1 VSSAAPT
8 TRLPVDR
15 PLLDELIACV
25 EAHHPRS
32 LPGIEAARAVNPA
45 RFDEI
50 VQMHLEWAIAA
61 RGGRALGEMVDA
73 FAQFST
79 DVAMEQ
85 ARYER
90 RGSYGQRTYDD
101 VYQAVYGAGTMA
113 EYLWGAYLTNF
124 LWPHHLE
131 IAMMF
136 RDRFVA
142 KLDDDARIVELAPG
156 HGSWGVWALTALP
169 EARVRGYDISPSS
182 IAIAES
188 IAEAA
193 GVRDRAAFERKDAL
207 ALAGTSA
214 TADACICSFLVEHLE
229 RPDALFAAIGDL
241 LRPHGTAFVTG
252 ALTAAHT
259 DHIAEFRRESE
270 LVLLAED
277 HGLRVLETYSGSPGR
292 TLPDARFLPRSMAL
306 LVQKRV
312 NDIW

>member
-1 VSSAAPT
+1 MSTATPAT
-8 TRLPVDR
+8 R
-15 PLLDELIACV
+15 PLVDHPQLDELIAYV

-32 LPGIEAARAVNPA
+32 LGGIESARAVNPG

-50 VQMHLEWAIAA
+50 VQMHLEWAVTA
-61 RGGRALGEMVDA
+61 RGGRAIGEMVDA
-73 FAQFST
+73 FVQFCT
-79 DVAMEQ
+79 DIAMEQ
-85 ARYER
+85 ARYEH
-90 RGSYGQRTYDD
+90 RGNYGQRTYDD
-101 VYQAVYGAGTMA
+101 VYEAVYGADTMA

-156 HGSWGVWALTALP
+156 HGSWGVWALTVLP
-169 EARVRGYDISPSS
+169 EARVRGFDISPSS

-193 GVRDRAAFERKDAL
+193 GVGDRADYEQGDAL
-207 ALAGTSA
+207 APAVTPAS
-214 TADACICSFLVEHLE
+214 ADACICSFLVEHLE
-229 RPDALFAAIGDL
+229 RPDALFATIGDL
-241 LRPHGTAFVTG
+241 LRPHGIAFVTG

-259 DHIAEFRRESE
+259 DHITEFRRESE
-270 LVLLAED
+270 LVILAEN

-306 LVQKRV
+306 LLQKRA
-312 NDIW
+312 NDIC

>member
-1 VSSAAPT
+1 M
-8 TRLPVDR
+8 
-15 PLLDELIACV
+15 
-25 EAHHPRS
+25 
-32 LPGIEAARAVNPA
+32 NPA

-50 VQMHLEWAIAA
+50 VEMHLEWAMAA
-61 RGGRALGEMVDA
+61 PGRPSIGEMVDA
-73 FAQFST
+73 YVRFCT
-79 DVAMEQ
+79 DVGLEQ

-101 VYQAVYGAGTMA
+101 VYQAVYGADSMT

-142 KLDDDARIVELAPG
+142 RLDNSVRIVELAPG
-156 HGSWGVWALTALP
+156 HGSWGVWALTALSG
-169 EARVRGYDISPSS
+169 ARVRGYDISPGS

-193 GVRDRAAFERKDAL
+193 GVRDRADFERQDAL
-207 ALAGTSA
+207 GLPKPSDP
-214 TADACICSFLVEHLE
+214 ADACICCFLVEHLE
-229 RPDALFAAIGDL
+229 RPDALFAAISGL
-241 LRPHGTAFVTG
+241 LRPHGTAFITG

-270 LVLLAED
+270 LVVLAED
-277 HGLRVLETYSGSPGR
+277 HGLRVLETYSGSPER